1 MVEEVY
7 ANYASALYSLIDKPR
22 QEEYAEALSAISD
35 SFREDPALLR
45 ALSSYSLSKAEK
57 ESLIDKAFSH
67 FELPHLCDFL
77 KVISA
82 HHRFLGFKQIQEGF
96 LALVHEDL
104 GIKSGVA
111 YSADRLTAS
120 ELNAIKEALGKR
132 LNSRVELRNVVDPS
146 LLGGVKVAIDGKVYD
161 GTIRSKLIDLSRELR
176 K

>member
-1 MVEEVY
+1 MIIY
-7 ANYASALYSLIDKPR
+7 DNSWINSLCR
-22 QEEYAEALSAISD
+22 FQ
-35 SFREDPALLR
+35 F
-45 ALSSYSLSKAEK
+45 
-57 ESLIDKAFSH
+57 
-67 FELPHLCDFL
+67 
-77 KVISA
+77 ISA

-111 YSADRLTAS
+111 YSADKLTAS

-132 LNSRVELRNVVDPS
+132 LSSRVELRNVVDPS